1 MWSERHAPLTSFS
14 NPVGTA
20 SRTLLVFWPTR
31 GLQSAE
37 EAGTMSPEDIIA
49 EACKLPL
56 PALEREACI
65 LGFEVLGRMQEG
77 GQDQE
82 ELGRPRP

>member
-1 MWSERHAPLTSFS
+1 
-14 NPVGTA
+14 
-20 SRTLLVFWPTR
+20 
-31 GLQSAE
+31 
-37 EAGTMSPEDIIA
+37 MSPEDIIA